1 MRNWDS
7 CVSACKRDSS
17 FFFFVCVEEKKT
29 NNQFQTVVVAKER
42 KSRERE
48 RKRGEV
54 KQREEKVSRVS
65 HNSLPSVCV
74 SAVVLKS
81 NKAL

>member
-1 MRNWDS
+1 VR
-7 CVSACKRDSS
+7 AKGTPP
-17 FFFFVCVEEKKT
+17 FFFSFAWKKKKPTTNFKLLLLRKKEK
-29 NNQFQTVVVAKER
+29 AE
-42 KSRERE
+42 RERE